1 MKKTIVYRLLR
12 RIYRTLL
19 KTKHKNEINKL
30 IFVYGGRAEGWPGLG
45 RSLYVDDRVF
55 ADNIRYINTFL
66 TKNGGTEI
74 LSYFEGPIDK
84 HYFDEDE
91 SKFICIIALQLAAT
105 KLQNERGHFPN
116 AVMGISLGELTAAY
130 AAGVLTIEEVLTIL
144 IGYSIVPKAEA
155 KSYSIGYLNLAF
167 KGAREFCKKS
177 PVYTEI
183 IFEDNPQAV
192 LITFL
197 TKDAEQLKEF
207 ISSHNLSF
215 RLVSDKSFVG
225 YHTSVMKKHYYLL
238 EDHFS
243 EFAPR
248 PLKCDFYSPTLG
260 KVIPKN
266 CFLPADYW
274 YTLPHSPVLFSTTLQ
289 AALNDGFNNF
299 LTIGPLAI
307 SSRQFNN
314 MGSYP
319 GINAMNLFKNGTD
332 EIIHYQ
338 HIDKI
343 LTTLKAETNTAFI
356 EDDGL
361 LTLKE
366 FANQFNIY
374 SEGSLSGLQYLRKSG
389 PVHFLP
395 VHNFWA
401 VLGYDEV
408 DAVLKQPELY
418 SSSLLKEYDP
428 ILLGA
433 DPEAHK
439 VISDMLYPFFSPKVI
454 AELSEF
460 TTIIAEYLL
469 EPLLKKDC
477 FDIVKDYSDPLSI
490 LVLCNFFGLSSAEAD
505 KMLNFTGT
513 NYNEPLYWQRL
524 EEYFREQFNLCNPI
538 RADRLWAKL
547 RILVHEGQFKLADAV
562 SLMKIIW
569 TAGIA
574 TSSALISA
582 AINTALNEPAIAGN
596 IYTDRKLAAKFIEE
610 CLRQQT
616 PLTAVYRLTT
626 QPVELAGQQIPA
638 NTPIML
644 HLRTAMADPQ
654 QFENPGTFSVTRPA
668 KRHLA
673 FGSGIHQCIGMGIAR
688 AEATSALMVVLQKFT
703 DLSGYYLGEPQYLRS
718 VDLQPMTSLVLSK

>member
-1 MKKTIVYRLLR
+1 MKKTK
-12 RIYRTLL
+12 IYLLL
-19 KTKHKNEINKL
+19 KRVYQVLLKGRRKVKKERL
-30 IFVYGGRAEGWPGLG
+30 VFVYGGRTEGWPGLG
-45 RSLYVDDRVF
+45 RSLY
-55 ADNIRYINTFL
+55 DNKPGFKETIRNINKFL
-66 TKNGGTEI
+66 TENGGTEI
-74 LSYFEGPIDK
+74 LSYFEGPVKEKYYKD
-84 HYFDEDE
+84 DE
-91 SKFICIIALQLAAT
+91 SKFICVTAIQMAAT
-105 KLQNERGHFPN
+105 RLHQDNGRFPN
-116 AVMGISLGELTAAY
+116 AVMGISLGELSAAH
-130 AAGVLTIEEVLTIL
+130 AAGVLTVEEVLTIL
-144 IGYSIVPKAEA
+144 IGFSIVPKAEA
-155 KSYSIGYLNLAF
+155 KAYSIGYLNLGF
-167 KGAREFCKKS
+167 NVAREFCKNS

-197 TKDAEQLKEF
+197 TKDTEQLKDLMTT
-207 ISSHNLSF
+207 SHLAF
-215 RLVSDKSFVG
+215 RLVSDLSFVG
-225 YHTSVMKKHYYLL
+225 YHTSVMKRHYDLL
-238 EDHFS
+238 ENYFRDF
-243 EFAPR
+243 EPR
-248 PLKCDFYSPTLG
+248 PLKCDFYSPTFG

-266 CFLPADYW
+266 GFLPADYW

-289 AALNDGFNNF
+289 TALNDGYNTF
-299 LTIGPLAI
+299 LTVGPPVITA
-307 SSRQFNN
+307 RQFNN
-314 MGSYP
+314 MVSPP
-319 GINAMNLFKNGTD
+319 GINVLNLFKRGAD
-332 EIIHYQ
+332 ENLHYQ
-338 HIDKI
+338 DNIDFLAK
-343 LTTLKAETNTAFI
+343 LDSERTFGESDEQSTFKQFQ
-356 EDDGL
+356 D
-361 LTLKE
+361 
-366 FANQFNIY
+366 QFNIY
-374 SEGSLSGLQYLRKSG
+374 SENASLGLQYLRKSG

-408 DAVLKQPELY
+408 DAVLKQPEIY

-439 VISDMLYPFFSPKVI
+439 VISDILYPFFSPKVI

-469 EPLLKKDC
+469 EPLLKKDT
-477 FDIVKDYSDPLSI
+477 FDVVKDYSDPLSI

-505 KMLNFTGT
+505 KMLDFTGT

-524 EEYFREQFNLCNPI
+524 EEYFKEQFYVCNPI
-538 RADRLWAKL
+538 RADRLWARL

-574 TSSALISA
+574 TSSALISSA
-582 AINTALNEPAIAGN
+582 VNTALNKPAIAGN
-596 IYTDRKLAAKFIEE
+596 IYTDRKLASKFIEE

-616 PLTAVYRLTT
+616 PLTAVYRITT

-644 HLRTAMADPQ
+644 HLRTAMTDPLH
-654 QFENPGTFSVTRPA
+654 FENANIFSVTRPA

-688 AEATSALMVVLQKFT
+688 AEATSALMVALGKFT
-703 DLSGYYLGEPQYLRS
+703 ELSGYYKGTPLYLRS
-718 VDLQPMTSLVLSK
+718 ADLQPMTSLVLSK